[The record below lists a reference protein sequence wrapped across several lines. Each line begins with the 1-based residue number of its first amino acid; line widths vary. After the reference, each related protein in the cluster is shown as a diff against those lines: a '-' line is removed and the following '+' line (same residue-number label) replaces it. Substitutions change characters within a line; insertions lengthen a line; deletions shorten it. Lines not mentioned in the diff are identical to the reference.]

1 MTIFNFMLA
10 ILASN
15 TILGLF
21 QFLITRHLSKKDL
34 THKTLAAVSYNALA
48 DKVEKAL
55 DRSYATPEQRRDVQV
70 LYTAYKENGWNGD
83 MDSRM
88 QKFYA
93 LPTKD
98 LSEVYPDRK
107 EDK

>member
-1 MTIFNFMLA
+1 MTIFNFILA

-21 QFLITRHLSKKDL
+21 QFLITRYLSNKDL
-34 THKTLAAVSYNALA
+34 THETLAAVSYNALA

-70 LYTAYKENGWNGD
+70 LYTAYKDNGWNGD